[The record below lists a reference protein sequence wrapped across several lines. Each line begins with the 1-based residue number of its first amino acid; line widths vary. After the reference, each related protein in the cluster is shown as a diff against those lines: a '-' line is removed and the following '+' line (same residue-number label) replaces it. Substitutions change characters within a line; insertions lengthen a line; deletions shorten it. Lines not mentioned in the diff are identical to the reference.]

1 MKKAALIL
9 PVTNGLVWGGLSW
22 MGWDGI
28 QYIESQHAAGYP
40 SSGQIGYYLT
50 VPLITLILSLVP
62 GILLSQTKWS
72 WMGNIWCG
80 LTLIAVFPYLL
91 PYGGGV

>member
-9 PVTNGLVWGGLSW
+9 PAINGLVWGGLSW

-28 QYIESQHAAGYP
+28 KYIESQHAAGYP

-50 VPLITLILSLVP
+50 VPLITLI
-62 GILLSQTKWS
+62 
-72 WMGNIWCG
+72 
-80 LTLIAVFPYLL
+80 
-91 PYGGGV
+91 